1 MSTPLKPVILES
13 GLAAIWRATNDGV
26 SAQITHTALGD
37 AGYDPSQAQQG
48 MQSMKVRYP
57 VADGARVSPRRVHL
71 TALADGA
78 IEIWVREVAFL
89 LSDGTVFAV
98 WSHPT
103 TAIAYKAADVDLL
116 LAYDLELVALPA
128 DSVTVVST
136 GVGLNLAMAA
146 ELARIASAAIE
157 GMLRELRTND
167 RCAAIERRVD
177 ASDKAMALLQS
188 EIDATRRR
196 VDHSKGRQ
204 LWP

>member
-26 SAQITHTALGD
+26 SAQITHIALGD

-48 MQSMKVRYP
+48 MRSMKVRYP
-57 VADGARVSPRRVHL
+57 VADGARVSPRRIHL

-78 IEIWVREVAFL
+78 IEFWVREVGFL

-103 TAIAYKAADVDLL
+103 TAIAYKAPNVDLL

-136 GVGLNLAMAA
+136 GAGLNLSMAT
-146 ELARIASAAIE
+146 ELARIASAAIG
-157 GMLRELRTND
+157 GMLRELRMSD

-177 ASDKAMALLQS
+177 ASDKAMALLQT